1 MIELK
6 TFAALASVPI
16 GSFAD
21 KPTTLTEGQKEA
33 TNPLWSS
40 PEGDTHIGVW
50 ECTPGRFTADR
61 TAGGEYCHIIQGRA
75 SVTNADG
82 SGTRDIGPGDLL
94 VLPQGWKGE
103 WVIHEHLRKLYI
115 INEAPDS

>member
-61 TAGGEYCHIIQGRA
+61 TAGGEYCPEGANLAPNSLSRQRQ
-75 SVTNADG
+75 
-82 SGTRDIGPGDLL
+82 P
-94 VLPQGWKGE
+94 
-103 WVIHEHLRKLYI
+103 LRT
-115 INEAPDS
+115 